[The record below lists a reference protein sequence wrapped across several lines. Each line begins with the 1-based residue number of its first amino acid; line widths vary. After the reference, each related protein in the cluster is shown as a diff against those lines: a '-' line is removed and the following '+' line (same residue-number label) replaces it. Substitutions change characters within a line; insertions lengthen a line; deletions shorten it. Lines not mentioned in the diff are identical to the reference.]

1 MSAYSLMKTKTKKLT
16 NLRASGH
23 DEAVSLTP
31 VVKPSLEQAIQFI
44 KDDELVEVTPL
55 SIRMCKKVLNTQ
67 QRKILQSRGAIPS
80 YLLK

>member
-44 KDDELVEVTPL
+44 AYKLM
-55 SIRMCKKVLNTQ
+55 SIYTGAWSEPMTSLRMPASFIFPSSSFDT
-67 QRKILQSRGAIPS
+67 RK
-80 YLLK
+80 